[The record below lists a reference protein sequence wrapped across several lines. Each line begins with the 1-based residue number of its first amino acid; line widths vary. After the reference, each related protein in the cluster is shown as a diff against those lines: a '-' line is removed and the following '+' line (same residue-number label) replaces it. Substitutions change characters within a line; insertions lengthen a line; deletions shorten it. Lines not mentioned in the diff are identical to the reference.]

1 LSRTDID
8 PPTDPQVGAVG
19 DAATE
24 DSPKSTDGRHARSE
38 RSREAMVDA
47 LLELLREGGG
57 RPSSAQIAER
67 AGVTQRTLFNQF
79 GDMDSLIS
87 AVAVR
92 QTQRFVKLIPDAG
105 TGSLDE
111 RVANYC
117 DGLARLLED
126 TMHVRWAVVTNPNP
140 SWDGDSIVRMAAEYM
155 RQLMTRSFQPEFDQ
169 LTAPVATEVLDA
181 LEVATDPVTWRLRRV
196 QQGKSSDE
204 ARAVV
209 ARTMLAVL
217 RDATAAPAA
226 RRTA

>member
-1 LSRTDID
+1 MSRTDID
-8 PPTDPQVGAVG
+8 PPTDPQVGDGDDAV
-19 DAATE
+19 TE
-24 DSPKSTDGRHARSE
+24 DSPRSTDGRHARSE

-47 LLELLREGGG
+47 LLELLREGSG

-92 QTQRFVKLIPDAG
+92 QTQRFVKLLPDAG
-105 TGSLDE
+105 TGTLEE
-111 RVANYC
+111 RVSNYC

-140 SWDGDSIVRMAAEYM
+140 SWDGDSIVKMAADYM
-155 RQLMTRSFQPEFDQ
+155 RQLMTRSFQEEFDQ
-169 LTAPVATEVLDA
+169 LDEATATEVLDA

-196 QQGKSSDE
+196 QQGSTNE
-204 ARAVV
+204 QARAVV
-209 ARTMLAVL
+209 ARTMLSVL
-217 RDATAAPAA
+217 REAT
-226 RRTA
+226 RTD